1 MQKLPRLSSHL
12 DLYGIDIT
20 LITFNWFVTLF
31 IDAMPTEVPA
41 LYPSMACYLNM
52 CHLTVS
58 AAHSGLFLTRG
69 A

>member
-31 IDAMPTEVPA
+31 IDAMPTEVPV
-41 LYPSMACYLNM
+41 LYPSMACLNM

-58 AAHSGLFLTRG
+58 ASYSGLLLTGG